1 MEGRRLLLL
10 PFLVG
15 LLVDRGCLA
24 AVKDQQPHAAAAE
37 RDQTPEGSSWIP
49 YGWDIAGMGHRYEA
63 VLPLA
68 RPRRRHFSDEP
79 ELLYAVYE
87 SRPVLAK
94 EGLTDEEA
102 AWVPDAAPLR
112 TIKEHYA
119 SGSRDFDHHFG
130 MSPRTPITYTAP
142 HTTPPLL
149 YTEAPTHDPTP
160 YTDATTPY
168 TEAPTPYTKAPTP
181 YTEAPTPHTTAPKP
195 HTPPQAPPLPQQP
208 EYALPLQRRPRKY
221 YLTGAG
227 QNTHKAPPRPS
238 HFGFRKYYIDP
249 ATKGALEG
257 PPYPTLFPAHP
268 PPTYPHPRPPPT
280 IRQYFLQKPGDKEPP
295 VTNLTPFEVYDK
307 LRKTRM
313 VDTGT
318 HGRTVPGAP
327 TSWVSFSSSSGA
339 P

>member
-1 MEGRRLLLL
+1 MLCTA
-10 PFLVG
+10 
-15 LLVDRGCLA
+15 DRGCLA
-24 AVKDQQPHAAAAE
+24 AVKDQQPHGAAAE
-37 RDQTPEGSSWIP
+37 GDQTPEGSSWIP
-49 YGWDIAGMGHRYEA
+49 YGWDIAGKGHRYGA
-63 VLPLA
+63 VLPLV

-130 MSPRTPITYTAP
+130 MSPRTPVTNAAT

-149 YTEAPTHDPTP
+149 YTEAPTHPTPAPTP

-168 TEAPTPYTKAPTP
+168 TEAPTPYT
-181 YTEAPTPHTTAPKP
+181 EAPTPHTTVPKP

-208 EYALPLQRRPRKY
+208 EYALPLRRRPRKY

-249 ATKGALEG
+249 ASKGASEG
-257 PPYPTLFPAHP
+257 PPYPPLSHAGPQHPPLFPAHP
-268 PPTYPHPRPPPT
+268 PLTYPRPLHPRPPPT
-280 IRQYFLQKPGDKEPP
+280 IRQYFLQKPGDEEPP
-295 VTNLTPFEVYDK
+295 VTSLTPFEVYDK
-307 LRKTRM
+307 VSTSAPFRGCLLSGPRGSR
-313 VDTGT
+313 GG
-318 HGRTVPGAP
+318 GR
-327 TSWVSFSSSSGA
+327 SGLLKLQ
-339 P
+339 